1 MKPCIPS
8 FRFLHAL
15 ALAGATLLTTSIGA
29 EPPVNMDEPLVEN
42 QWAKVTRGDYETELL
57 RLPPDLRGGFGASA
71 KRVSELLDRLLLTKS
86 LAAQAR
92 DSGLDRDP
100 ETRRRVA
107 VEVDRLYAAIQIA
120 KIEEDA
126 GKSFDAHRSQ
136 FEAHARELYLAR
148 RDKYRVAEQAA
159 VSHILFD
166 TKKRSKE
173 ESLGLAK
180 DARAKILAGIDFN
193 VLAAQ
198 VSDDP
203 SAQQNRG
210 RIDYFDKLQMDP
222 AFADAA
228 FALRNVGDISEP
240 VLSSFGYHLIRLDGR
255 HAARLRSFDE
265 VKESIL
271 SEQRSQ
277 YVNEQREQALAP
289 LRNDQDV
296 KSNRSA
302 IDALVIK
309 IDAELI
315 KKSMDAAQPK

>member
-1 MKPCIPS
+1 MKPCAAS
-8 FRFLHAL
+8 FRLLHAL
-15 ALAGATLLTTSIGA
+15 ALASATLLTTSIGA
-29 EPPVNMDEPLVEN
+29 QSGANMDEALVEN
-42 QWAKVTRGDYETELL
+42 TWAKVTRGDYEAELL

-71 KRVSELLDRLLLTKS
+71 KRVAELLDRLLLTKS

-92 DSGLDRDP
+92 ASGLDKDP
-100 ETRRRVA
+100 ETRSRVA
-107 VEVDRLYAAIQIA
+107 LEVDRVYAGLQIA

-126 GKSFDAHRSQ
+126 GKAFDARRSQ
-136 FEAHARELYLAR
+136 FEARAHELYLVG
-148 RDKYRVAEQAA
+148 RDKYRVTEQAA
-159 VSHILFD
+159 VSHILFE

-173 ESLGLAK
+173 EALRLAQ
-180 DARAKILAGIDFN
+180 DAREKILAGTDFN
-193 VLAAQ
+193 DLATQ

-203 SAQQNRG
+203 SVQQNRG
-210 RIDYFDKLQMDP
+210 RIDYFDKPRMDP

-228 FALRNVGDISEP
+228 FALRKVGDISEP

-255 HAARLRSFDE
+255 HAAGVRSFDE

-271 SEQRSQ
+271 SEQRAQ
-277 YVNEQREQALAP
+277 YINEQREQALAP
-289 LRNDQDV
+289 LRNDKDL

-309 IDAELI
+309 IDPELI